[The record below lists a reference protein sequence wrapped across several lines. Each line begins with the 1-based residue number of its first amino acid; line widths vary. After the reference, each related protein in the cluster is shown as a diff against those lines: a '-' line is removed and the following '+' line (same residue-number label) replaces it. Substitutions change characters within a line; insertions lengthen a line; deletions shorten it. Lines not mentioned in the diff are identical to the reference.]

1 MPLVNFSNVD
11 FDEIKESIKDYLRA
25 NSNFT
30 DYDFEGSNLSA
41 IIDTLAYNTYISSYN
56 ANMITNEVFI
66 DSATLRENVVSLAR
80 NIGYVPRSRKAAV
93 ADISFS
99 VNASNTTAVTV
110 TLKAGI
116 VLTTANQFGGNS
128 YTFAIPEDITVPV
141 TSTGVAFFTN
151 VKVYEGTYV
160 TQTFT
165 ASSRNPNQRY
175 ILPNAGIDTDLIRV
189 IVKDNE
195 ASSVRDKYSK
205 FSSLFGVDSQTMLY
219 FLQEI
224 ENERYE
230 IMFGDGVFG
239 KKIEEPNFVE
249 VSYIVSNGSEANGLN
264 NFTYSGRMVGND
276 GQSITS
282 GVSLVFTNSPSSG
295 GSAIESIESIK
306 KYAPQIYASQN
317 RAVTAADF
325 EALVPRIYAE
335 AESVSA
341 YGGEE
346 LVPPAYGKVFISV
359 KPFNGVF
366 LSRAVKENLN
376 RELRKF
382 SCAGI
387 VTEILDLKYLFVE
400 TESTVYYDTSRA
412 ASPDGV
418 KNIVLDNIVKYANSS
433 QLNKF
438 GARFKYSKFLGV
450 IDNSESAITSNIT
463 TIFMRR
469 DMEPVLNTFGEY
481 EICFGNQFYIKNTNG
496 YNIKS
501 SGFFVSGISDCLY
514 LGDIPNA
521 DKETGSV
528 FLFKLTAPTQ
538 PVVVKRGIGVIDYIH
553 GEIKLNPI
561 NIISTKLTRGVPG
574 AEVPLIQISVCPFS
588 NDVIGLQDLYLQLD
602 TGNSTVTMI
611 PDEISS
617 GTNTSGSSYRVTSSY
632 ANGSLVRGTPHI
644 AGTSDGTMNVS
655 APTTTT
661 SVTTTVGTSGNTTTT
676 VPTAPSTPSTP
687 SAPSSPSAPSG
698 GGGGGGYGGY

>member
-205 FSSLFGVDSQTMLY
+205 FTSLFGVDSQTMLY

-538 PVVVKRGIGVIDYIH
+538 AVVVKRGIGVIDYIH

-687 SAPSSPSAPSG
+687 STPSAPSG

>member
-41 IIDTLAYNTYISSYN
+41 IVDTLAYNTYIYSYN

-99 VNASNTTAVTV
+99 VDASNTTAVTL
-110 TLKAGI
+110 TLKAGV
-116 VLTTANQFGGNS
+116 VLTTADQFGGNS
-128 YTFAIPEDITVPV
+128 YTFTIPEDITVPV

-151 VKVYEGTYV
+151 IKVYEGTFIN
-160 TQTFT
+160 QTFT

-175 ILPNAGIDTDLIRV
+175 ILPNAGIDADLIRV

-195 ASSVRDKYSK
+195 SSTVKDKYSR
-205 FSSLFGVDSQTMLY
+205 FSSLFGVDASTMLF

-230 IMFGDGVFG
+230 IMFGDGIFG

-249 VSYIVSNGSEANGLN
+249 VSYIVSNGSEANGLS
-264 NFTYSGRMVGND
+264 NFSYSGRLVGND
-276 GQSITS
+276 GQSVTS

-359 KPFNGVF
+359 KPYNGVF
-366 LSRAVKENLN
+366 LSRTVKENIN
-376 RELRKF
+376 RELRKY

-387 VTEILDLKYLFVE
+387 ITEILDLKYLYVE

-412 ASPDGV
+412 ASSAGI
-418 KNIVLDNIVKYANSS
+418 KNVVLDNLVKYSDSS

-438 GARFKYSKFLGV
+438 GARFKYSKYLGV
-450 IDNSESAITSNIT
+450 VDNSESAITSNIT
-463 TIFMRR
+463 TVFMRR
-469 DMEPVLNTFGEY
+469 DMEPSLNTFGEY
-481 EICFGNQFYIKNTNG
+481 EICYGNQFHIKNTNG

-501 SGFFVSGISDCLY
+501 SGFFVSGISDCVY
-514 LGDIPNA
+514 LGDLPNS
-521 DKETGSV
+521 DMKTGTV
-528 FLFKLTAPTQ
+528 FLFKLTSPTQ
-538 PVVVKRGIGVIDYIH
+538 PVVVKRGIGIIDYIH

-574 AEVPLIQISVCPFS
+574 AEVPLIQISTSPFS

-602 TGNSTVTMI
+602 TSNSTITMI

-617 GTNTSGSSYRVTSSY
+617 GTNTSGSSYKVTSSY
-632 ANGSLVRGTPHI
+632 SNGSLVRGTPAI
-644 AGTSDGTMNVS
+644 AGTSEGTLNIS
-655 APTTTT
+655 STSTT
-661 SVTTTVGTSGNTTTT
+661 SSVNTTVGSSGNTTTS
-676 VPTAPSTPSTP
+676 VPTVTTP
-687 SAPSSPSAPSG
+687 SAPATPSTPSG
-698 GGGGGGYGGY
+698 GGGGYGSGY

>member
-41 IIDTLAYNTYISSYN
+41 IVDTLAYNTYISSYN

-99 VNASNTTAVTV
+99 VDASNTTAVTL
-110 TLKAGI
+110 TLKAGV

-128 YTFAIPEDITVPV
+128 YTFTIPEDITVPV

-151 VKVYEGTYV
+151 IKVYEGTFIN
-160 TQTFT
+160 QTFT

-175 ILPNAGIDTDLIRV
+175 ILPNAGIDADLIRV

-195 ASSVRDKYSK
+195 SSTVKDKYSR
-205 FSSLFGVDSQTMLY
+205 FSSLFGVDASTMLF

-249 VSYIVSNGSEANGLN
+249 VSYIVSNGSEANGLS
-264 NFTYSGRMVGND
+264 NFSYSGRLVGND
-276 GQSITS
+276 GQSVTS

-359 KPFNGVF
+359 KPYNGVF
-366 LSRAVKENLN
+366 LSRTVKENIN
-376 RELRKF
+376 RELRKY

-387 VTEILDLKYLFVE
+387 ITEILDLKYLYVE

-412 ASPDGV
+412 ASSAGI
-418 KNIVLDNIVKYANSS
+418 KNVVLDNLVKYSDSS

-438 GARFKYSKFLGV
+438 GARFKYSKYLGV
-450 IDNSESAITSNIT
+450 VDNSESAITSNIT
-463 TIFMRR
+463 TVFMRR
-469 DMEPVLNTFGEY
+469 DMEPSLNTFGEY
-481 EICFGNQFYIKNTNG
+481 EICYGNQFHIKNTNG

-501 SGFFVSGISDCLY
+501 SGFFVSGISDCVY
-514 LGDIPNA
+514 LGDLPNA
-521 DKETGSV
+521 DMKTGTV
-528 FLFKLTAPTQ
+528 FLFKLTSPTQ
-538 PVVVKRGIGVIDYIH
+538 PVVVKRGIGIIDYIH

-574 AEVPLIQISVCPFS
+574 AEVPLIQISACPFS

-602 TGNSTVTMI
+602 TSNSVVTMI

-617 GTNTSGSSYRVTSSY
+617 GTNTSGSSYKVTSSY
-632 ANGSLVRGTPHI
+632 SNGSLVRGTPAI
-644 AGTSDGTMNVS
+644 AGTSEGTLNIS
-655 APTTTT
+655 STSTT
-661 SVTTTVGTSGNTTTT
+661 SSVNTTVGSSGNTTTS
-676 VPTAPSTPSTP
+676 VPTVTTP
-687 SAPSSPSAPSG
+687 SAPATPSTPSG
-698 GGGGGGYGGY
+698 GGGGYGSGY

>member
-30 DYDFEGSNLSA
+30 DYDFAGSNLSA
-41 IIDTLAYNTYISSYN
+41 IVDTLAYNTYISSYN

-99 VNASNTTAVTV
+99 VDASNTTAVTL
-110 TLKAGI
+110 TLKAGV
-116 VLTTANQFGGNS
+116 VLTTADQFGGNS
-128 YTFAIPEDITVPV
+128 YTFTIPEDITVPV

-151 VKVYEGTYV
+151 IKVYEGTFIN
-160 TQTFT
+160 QTFT

-175 ILPNAGIDTDLIRV
+175 ILPNAGIDADLIRV

-195 ASSVRDKYSK
+195 SSTVKDKYSR
-205 FSSLFGVDSQTMLY
+205 FSSLFGVDASTMLF

-249 VSYIVSNGSEANGLN
+249 VSYIVSNGSEANGLS
-264 NFTYSGRMVGND
+264 NFSYSGRLVGND
-276 GQSITS
+276 GQSVTS

-359 KPFNGVF
+359 KPYNGVF
-366 LSRAVKENLN
+366 LSRTVKENIN
-376 RELRKF
+376 RELRKY

-387 VTEILDLKYLFVE
+387 ITEILDLKYLYVE

-412 ASPDGV
+412 ASSAGI
-418 KNIVLDNIVKYANSS
+418 KNVVLDNLVKYSDSS

-438 GARFKYSKFLGV
+438 GARFKYSKYLGV
-450 IDNSESAITSNIT
+450 VDNSESAITSNIT
-463 TIFMRR
+463 TVFMRR
-469 DMEPVLNTFGEY
+469 DMEPSLNTFGEY
-481 EICFGNQFYIKNTNG
+481 EICYGNQFHIKNTNG

-501 SGFFVSGISDCLY
+501 SGFFVSGISDCVY
-514 LGDIPNA
+514 LGDLPNS
-521 DKETGSV
+521 DMKTGTV
-528 FLFKLTAPTQ
+528 FLFKLASPTQ
-538 PVVVKRGIGVIDYIH
+538 PVVVKRGIGIIDYIH

-574 AEVPLIQISVCPFS
+574 AEVPLIQISTSPFS

-602 TGNSTVTMI
+602 TSNSVVTMI

-617 GTNTSGSSYRVTSSY
+617 GTNTSGSSYKVTSSY
-632 ANGSLVRGTPHI
+632 SNGSLVRGTPAI
-644 AGTSDGTMNVS
+644 AGTSEGTLNIS
-655 APTTTT
+655 STSTT
-661 SVTTTVGTSGNTTTT
+661 SSVNTTVGSSGNTTTS
-676 VPTAPSTPSTP
+676 VPTVTTP
-687 SAPSSPSAPSG
+687 SAPATPSTPSG
-698 GGGGGGYGGY
+698 GGGGYGSGY